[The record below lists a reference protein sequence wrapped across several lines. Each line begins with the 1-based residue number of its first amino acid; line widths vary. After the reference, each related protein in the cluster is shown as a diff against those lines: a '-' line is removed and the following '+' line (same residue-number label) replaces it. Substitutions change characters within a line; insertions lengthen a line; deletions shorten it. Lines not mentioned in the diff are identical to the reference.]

1 MNREHVSSKKS
12 RGTLFMQVKHD
23 LLMGIVYSW
32 KKYVVVLFIFIFL
45 CAMFQKGVIIH
56 REHMGMEGTPNFS
69 DYVIDLYKGMDIFE
83 KVDNGDRFQISGGWM
98 IINIFLTY
106 IIGYYPLKDLKDY
119 GSQIL
124 IRSKKRWQWWL
135 SKCIWVIASVLIYY
149 AIGYI
154 VISIFSLFDGGISL
168 TPTYDIN
175 MSISKVNTLDFTA
188 GKIIVV
194 TMILPIVMSIA
205 LSLIQMTISMVTT
218 PILSNVVLIAII
230 VASAYYCHPLLLGNY
245 LMILRNDAIVLGQG
259 VNTMVGLGLGGV
271 VSILAIIIGNLRFKK
286 MDILDDK

>member
-1 MNREHVSSKKS
+1 MNREHVNSKKS
-12 RGTLFMQVKHD
+12 RRTLFMQVKHD
-23 LLMGIVYSW
+23 LLMGIAYAW
-32 KKYVVVLFIFIFL
+32 KKYVVVLFVFIFL

-69 DYVIDLYKGMDIFE
+69 DYIIDLYKGMDIFE
-83 KVDNGDRFQISGGWM
+83 KVDNGDRFQIPGGWM

-154 VISIFSLFDGGISL
+154 VISIFSLFNGGVSL

-188 GKIIVV
+188 GKIIVM
-194 TMILPIVMSIA
+194 TMILPIIISIA

-218 PILSNVVLIAII
+218 PILSNIVLIAII

-245 LMILRNDAIVLGQG
+245 LMILRNDAIVFGRG